1 MCEPGGSQYLTI
13 EMTQTL
19 IDMSRLLAMDAV
31 IILVGMM
38 WDLAVGIRKAMERG
52 EARTSYGLARTA
64 TKMLTYYGAF
74 GIGACID
81 VLLHVGRMWHL
92 FGLADTLETVPVV
105 ATLIAIFL
113 CVIEG
118 VSILENADTKAKKR
132 MGKVADVALTAASK
146 TELVE
151 LLARAITAAQENTK
165 KEDKDDA
172 AG

>member
-1 MCEPGGSQYLTI
+1 
-13 EMTQTL
+13 MTQTL

-38 WDLAVGIRKAMERG
+38 WDLAVGIRKAQECG

-81 VLLHVGRMWHL
+81 VLLHVGRVWQL
-92 FGLADTLETVPVV
+92 VGLADTLESVPVV

-151 LLARAITAAQENTK
+151 LLARAIVAAQENTK
-165 KEDKDDA
+165 NKDKE
-172 AG
+172 

>member
-1 MCEPGGSQYLTI
+1 
-13 EMTQTL
+13 MTQTL

-81 VLLHVGRMWHL
+81 VLLHVGRVWQL
-92 FGLADTLETVPVV
+92 VGLADTLDSVPVV

-113 CVIEG
+113 CIVEG
-118 VSILENADTKAKKR
+118 ISILENADTKAKKR

-151 LLARAITAAQENTK
+151 LLARAIVAAQENTK
-165 KEDKDDA
+165 DKDKE
-172 AG
+172 

>member
-1 MCEPGGSQYLTI
+1 
-13 EMTQTL
+13 MTQTL

-38 WDLAVGIRKAMERG
+38 WDLAVGIRKAQERG

-81 VLLHVGRMWHL
+81 VLLHVGRVWQL
-92 FGLADTLETVPVV
+92 VGLADTLDSVPVV

-118 VSILENADTKAKKR
+118 ISILENADTKAKKR
-132 MGKVADVALTAASK
+132 MSKVADVALTAASK

-151 LLARAITAAQENTK
+151 LLARAIVAAQENTK
-165 KEDKDDA
+165 SNQNADK
-172 AG
+172 

>member
-1 MCEPGGSQYLTI
+1 
-13 EMTQTL
+13 MTQTL

-38 WDLAVGIRKAMERG
+38 WDLAVGIRKAQERG

-81 VLLHVGRMWHL
+81 VLLHVGRVWQL
-92 FGLADTLETVPVV
+92 VGLADTLDSVPVV

-113 CVIEG
+113 CIIEG
-118 VSILENADTKAKKR
+118 ISILENADTKAKKR

-151 LLARAITAAQENTK
+151 LLARAIVAAQNNTNNQN
-165 KEDKDDA
+165 KEQ
-172 AG
+172 

>member
-1 MCEPGGSQYLTI
+1 
-13 EMTQTL
+13 MTQTL
-19 IDMSRLLAMDAV
+19 IDMSRLLAMAAV
-31 IILVGMM
+31 MIMVAMM
-38 WDLAVGIRKAMERG
+38 WDLAVGIRKAQERG

-81 VLLHVGRMWHL
+81 VLLHVGRVWQL
-92 FGLADTLETVPVV
+92 VGLADTLESVPVV
-105 ATLIAIFL
+105 AVLIAIFL

-132 MGKVADVALTAASK
+132 MGKVADVALSAASK

-151 LLARAITAAQENTK
+151 LLARAIVAAQENTK
-165 KEDKDDA
+165 DKDKE
-172 AG
+172 

>member
-1 MCEPGGSQYLTI
+1 
-13 EMTQTL
+13 MTQTL
-19 IDMSRLLAMDAV
+19 IDMSRLLAMAAV
-31 IILVGMM
+31 MIMVAMV
-38 WDLAVGIRKAMERG
+38 WDLLVGIRKAQERG

-81 VLLHVGRMWHL
+81 VLLHVGRVWQL
-92 FGLADTLETVPVV
+92 VGLADTLENVPVV

-113 CVIEG
+113 CIVEG
-118 VSILENADTKAKKR
+118 ISILENADTKAKKR

-151 LLARAITAAQENTK
+151 LLARAIVAAQENTK
-165 KEDKDDA
+165 NKDKE
-172 AG
+172 

>member
-1 MCEPGGSQYLTI
+1 
-13 EMTQTL
+13 MTQTL

-38 WDLAVGIRKAMERG
+38 WDLAVGIRKAQERG

-81 VLLHVGRMWHL
+81 VLLHVGRVWQL
-92 FGLADTLETVPVV
+92 VGLADTLDSVPVV

-113 CVIEG
+113 CIVEG
-118 VSILENADTKAKKR
+118 ISILENADTKAKKR

-151 LLARAITAAQENTK
+151 LLARAIVAAQNNTNNQN
-165 KEDKDDA
+165 KEQ
-172 AG
+172 

>member
-1 MCEPGGSQYLTI
+1 
-13 EMTQTL
+13 MTQTL

-38 WDLAVGIRKAMERG
+38 WDLAVGIRKAQERG

-81 VLLHVGRMWHL
+81 VVLHIGRVWQL
-92 FGLADTLETVPVV
+92 FGLANTLQSVPVV

-151 LLARAITAAQENTK
+151 LLARAIVAAQNNTNNQN
-165 KEDKDDA
+165 KEQ
-172 AG
+172 

>member
-1 MCEPGGSQYLTI
+1 
-13 EMTQTL
+13 MTQTL

-38 WDLAVGIRKAMERG
+38 WDLAVGIRKAQERG

-81 VLLHVGRMWHL
+81 VLLHVGRVWQL
-92 FGLADTLETVPVV
+92 VGLSDTLESVPVV

-132 MGKVADVALTAASK
+132 MSKVADVALTAASK

-151 LLARAITAAQENTK
+151 LLARAIVAAQENTK
-165 KEDKDDA
+165 NKGNDE
-172 AG
+172 

>member
-1 MCEPGGSQYLTI
+1 MI
-13 EMTQTL
+13 QTL

-81 VLLHVGRMWHL
+81 VLLHVGRMWQL

-165 KEDKDDA
+165 DKDKE
-172 AG
+172 

>member
-1 MCEPGGSQYLTI
+1 
-13 EMTQTL
+13 MTQTL

-38 WDLAVGIRKAMERG
+38 WDLAVGIRKAQERG

-81 VLLHVGRMWHL
+81 VLLHVGRVWQL
-92 FGLADTLETVPVV
+92 VGLADTLDSVPVV

-113 CVIEG
+113 CIIEG

-151 LLARAITAAQENTK
+151 LLARAIVAAQENTK
-165 KEDKDDA
+165 SKGNGNDE
-172 AG
+172 

>member
-1 MCEPGGSQYLTI
+1 
-13 EMTQTL
+13 MTQTL

-38 WDLAVGIRKAMERG
+38 WDLAVGIRKAQERG

-81 VLLHVGRMWHL
+81 VLLHVGRMWQL

-113 CVIEG
+113 CIIEG

-165 KEDKDDA
+165 REDKDDA

>member
-1 MCEPGGSQYLTI
+1 
-13 EMTQTL
+13 MTQTL

-38 WDLAVGIRKAMERG
+38 WDLAVGIRKAQERG

-81 VLLHVGRMWHL
+81 VLLHVGRVWQL
-92 FGLADTLETVPVV
+92 VGLSDTLDSVPVV

-113 CVIEG
+113 CIIEG
-118 VSILENADTKAKKR
+118 ISILENADTKAKKR
-132 MGKVADVALTAASK
+132 MSKVADVALTAASK

-151 LLARAITAAQENTK
+151 LLARAIVAAQNNTNNQN
-165 KEDKDDA
+165 KEQ
-172 AG
+172 

>member
-1 MCEPGGSQYLTI
+1 M
-13 EMTQTL
+13 

-38 WDLAVGIRKAMERG
+38 WDLAVGIRKAVERG

-81 VLLHVGRMWHL
+81 VLLHVGRMWQL

-113 CVIEG
+113 CIVEG

-165 KEDKDDA
+165 KEDKDE
-172 AG
+172 

>member
-31 IILVGMM
+31 IILMGMM
-38 WDLAVGIRKAMERG
+38 WDLAVGIRKAVERG

-81 VLLHVGRMWHL
+81 VLLHVGRVWQL
-92 FGLADTLETVPVV
+92 VGLSDTLDSVPVV
-105 ATLIAIFL
+105 ATMIAIFL
-113 CVIEG
+113 CIIEG

-132 MGKVADVALTAASK
+132 MGKVADVALTAAGK

-165 KEDKDDA
+165 KEDNDE
-172 AG
+172 

>member
-1 MCEPGGSQYLTI
+1 
-13 EMTQTL
+13 MTQTL

-81 VLLHVGRMWHL
+81 VLLHVGRMWQL

-113 CVIEG
+113 CIVEG
-118 VSILENADTKAKKR
+118 ISILENADTKAKKR

-165 KEDKDDA
+165 DKDKE
-172 AG
+172 

>member
-1 MCEPGGSQYLTI
+1 
-13 EMTQTL
+13 MTQTL

-38 WDLAVGIRKAMERG
+38 WDLAVGIRKAVERG

-81 VLLHVGRMWHL
+81 VLLHVGRMWQL

-165 KEDKDDA
+165 DKEE
-172 AG
+172 

>member
-1 MCEPGGSQYLTI
+1 MKNLVI
-13 EMTQTL
+13 MTQTL

-38 WDLAVGIRKAMERG
+38 WDLAVGIRKAQERG

-81 VLLHVGRMWHL
+81 VLLHVGRVWQL
-92 FGLADTLETVPVV
+92 VGLADTLESVPVV

-118 VSILENADTKAKKR
+118 ISILENADTKAKKR

-151 LLARAITAAQENTK
+151 LLARAIVAAQENTK
-165 KEDKDDA
+165 NKDKE
-172 AG
+172 

>member
-1 MCEPGGSQYLTI
+1 
-13 EMTQTL
+13 MTQTL

-81 VLLHVGRMWHL
+81 VLLHVGRMWQL

-113 CVIEG
+113 CIIEG

-151 LLARAITAAQENTK
+151 LLARAIVAAQENTK
-165 KEDKDDA
+165 DKDNDDA

>member
-1 MCEPGGSQYLTI
+1 
-13 EMTQTL
+13 MTQTL

-38 WDLAVGIRKAMERG
+38 WDLAVGIRKAQERG

-81 VLLHVGRMWHL
+81 VLLHVGRVWQL
-92 FGLADTLETVPVV
+92 VGIADTLDSVPVV

-113 CVIEG
+113 CIVEG
-118 VSILENADTKAKKR
+118 ISILENADTKAKKR
-132 MGKVADVALTAASK
+132 MGKVADVALTAVSK

-151 LLARAITAAQENTK
+151 LLARAIVAAQENTK
-165 KEDKDDA
+165 SKGNDE
-172 AG
+172 

>member
-1 MCEPGGSQYLTI
+1 
-13 EMTQTL
+13 MTQTL

-38 WDLAVGIRKAMERG
+38 WDLAVGIRKAQERG

-81 VLLHVGRMWHL
+81 VLLHVGRVWQL
-92 FGLADTLETVPVV
+92 VGLADTLDSVPVV

-151 LLARAITAAQENTK
+151 LLARAIVAAQENTK
-165 KEDKDDA
+165 NKED
-172 AG
+172 

>member
-1 MCEPGGSQYLTI
+1 
-13 EMTQTL
+13 MTQTL

-31 IILVGMM
+31 IILIGMM

-81 VLLHVGRMWHL
+81 VLLHVGRMWQL

-113 CVIEG
+113 CIIEG

-151 LLARAITAAQENTK
+151 LLARAIVAAQENTK
-165 KEDKDDA
+165 DKDKE
-172 AG
+172 

>member
-1 MCEPGGSQYLTI
+1 
-13 EMTQTL
+13 MTQTL
-19 IDMSRLLAMDAV
+19 IDMSRLLALDAV

-38 WDLAVGIRKAMERG
+38 WDLAVGIRKAQERG

-81 VLLHVGRMWHL
+81 VLLHVGRVWQL
-92 FGLADTLETVPVV
+92 VGIADTLDSVPVV

-113 CVIEG
+113 CIIEG
-118 VSILENADTKAKKR
+118 VSILENADAKAKKR
-132 MGKVADVALTAASK
+132 MSKVADVALTAASK

-151 LLARAITAAQENTK
+151 LLARAIVAAQNNTNNQN
-165 KEDKDDA
+165 KEQ
-172 AG
+172 

>member
-1 MCEPGGSQYLTI
+1 
-13 EMTQTL
+13 MTQTL

-38 WDLAVGIRKAMERG
+38 WDLAVGIRKAQERG

-74 GIGACID
+74 FIGACID
-81 VLLHVGRMWHL
+81 VLLHVGRVWQL
-92 FGLADTLETVPVV
+92 VGLADTLDSVPVV

-113 CVIEG
+113 CIVEG

-165 KEDKDDA
+165 KEDKE
-172 AG
+172 

>member
-1 MCEPGGSQYLTI
+1 
-13 EMTQTL
+13 MTHTL

-81 VLLHVGRMWHL
+81 VLLHVGKVWQL
-92 FGLADTLETVPVV
+92 VGLASTLESAPVV

-118 VSILENADTKAKKR
+118 ISILENADTKAKKR

-151 LLARAITAAQENTK
+151 LLARAIVAAQENTK